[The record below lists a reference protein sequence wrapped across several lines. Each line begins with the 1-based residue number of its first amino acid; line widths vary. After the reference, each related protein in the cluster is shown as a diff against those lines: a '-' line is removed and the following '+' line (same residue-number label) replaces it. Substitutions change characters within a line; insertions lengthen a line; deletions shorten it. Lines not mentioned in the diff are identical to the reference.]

1 MTWWIAYLLI
11 AWLAVLIILAVGL
24 GRAAGKPRRP
34 RPTDVLDARRARR

>member
-1 MTWWIAYLLI
+1 MTWWLPYLLI
-11 AWLAVLIILAVGL
+11 TWLGLLVIGAVAL